1 MFHKFESPSLW
12 LVAQFRLEVQWHKL
26 TMTEIIAEQTHAHHD
41 LKGKEKGR
49 AWVFISS
56 FKHIFRSQHP
66 LLLLPMVLSFWS
78 VILCPSLQHMG
89 LWGDAQHT
97 CYYRKWS
104 SQAHS
109 DTVLFSP
116 CVLRA
121 TWDLS
126 KCSFHLCSSG
136 TLWYLLFPASIHSAT
151 QTQQLSWWV
160 LNTGLQ
166 SLLAGDPWA
175 GYLTGCH
182 LTFSWVMTAT

>member
-1 MFHKFESPSLW
+1 MH
-12 LVAQFRLEVQWHKL
+12 
-26 TMTEIIAEQTHAHHD
+26 TMIWRV
-41 LKGKEKGR
+41 KRKEELG
-49 AWVFISS
+49 
-56 FKHIFRSQHP
+56 
-66 LLLLPMVLSFWS
+66 
-78 VILCPSLQHMG
+78 CPSVPSNTSSGANIPYYSSQCSSVSEVLPCVQVQHMG
-89 LWGDAQHT
+89 LWGDVQHT

-109 DTVLFSP
+109 NTVLLSP
-116 CVLRA
+116 CVLSA

-151 QTQQLSWWV
+151 QTQQPSWWV

-166 SLLAGDPWA
+166 SLLAGDPWT